1 MKQTGIIPLVLAVQR
16 APAAREAR
24 RSDARAHALRARAL
38 REPARAREGARF
50 IIFFTIFKMKRAMRA
65 KVLSPILGYSKSCR
79 KNGSKIAILKREFAK
94 NFRVFLRDFL
104 AMISVPCSR
113 FARSV
118 S

>member
-24 RSDARAHALRARAL
+24 RSDASAHALRTRAL

-65 KVLSPILGYSKSCR
+65 KALSPILGYSKSCR